1 MNALLTRLKNS
12 LVSALAGFKLKP
24 DVQALEQILLSAA
37 LAGGGVPGALRAVID
52 GLPQIL
58 PGAPD
63 SEVALARVALSF
75 ALSALHVQSAAVAGF
90 AAAPDEGEDDGDE
103 GEGEDDPRFLEDK
116 APAAPVPGQG
126 QGQGQGPP
134 GA

>member
-24 DVQALEQILLSAA
+24 DVQALEQILLNAA
-37 LAGGGVPGALRAVID
+37 LAGGGVPGALRAVLD

-75 ALSALHVQSAAVAGF
+75 ALSALHVQAAAVAGF
-90 AAAPDEGEDDGDE
+90 AAAPDDEGEDDGDE

-116 APAAPVPGQG
+116 APAAP
-126 QGQGQGPP
+126 GQGQGPP